1 MQIEID
7 PKAGFCFGVRTAIE
21 KVEAQLEHGNKL
33 FSLGEIVHNAVEMS
47 RLQQRGME
55 LGADSDLDAVN
66 GRTVFIRTHGAP
78 PELYSQLKD
87 RSINYIDGTCPVV
100 LKLQKR
106 ISDAY
111 HRMKAAGGQ
120 VVIFGKPGHAE
131 VIGLAGQTNNDALII
146 GSPTEFEKVDT
157 TRPFELFTQT
167 TMPLDQFQELKRLL
181 QQDPNYTDQPI
192 HDSICRQVANRA
204 PRMVEFATQ
213 FDVILFVSGQNS
225 SNGKALY
232 NVCVKHNARSYFT
245 SDAKDIDVRWF
256 EGVQSVGITGATS
269 TPMWQLE
276 QVRYAV
282 NELLTN
288 RLN

>member
-1 MQIEID
+1 MRIEID
-7 PKAGFCFGVRTAIE
+7 SKAGFCFGVRSAID
-21 KVEAQLEHGNKL
+21 KVEAHLKQGGELL
-33 FSLGEIVHNAVEMS
+33 SLGEIVHNAVEMN
-47 RLQQRGME
+47 RLQQQGLE
-55 LGADSDLDAVN
+55 LGAESNLDAVQ
-66 GRTVFIRTHGAP
+66 GRTVFIRTHGAS
-78 PELYSQLKD
+78 PELYTQLKD
-87 RSINYIDGTCPVV
+87 RNINYIDGTCPVV

-111 HRMKAAGGQ
+111 LRMKAVGGQ

-131 VIGLAGQTNNDALII
+131 VIGLAGQTHNEALII
-146 GSPTEFEKVDT
+146 SSPAEFENVDT

-181 QQDPNYTDQPI
+181 QQSPNYAEQPI
-192 HDSICRQVANRA
+192 YDSICRQVANRA

-213 FDVILFVSGQNS
+213 FDVVLFVSGKNS

-232 NVCVKHNARSYFT
+232 NVCLKHNARSYFI

-269 TPMWQLE
+269 TPMWLME
-276 QVRYAV
+276 QVYDAV
-282 NELLTN
+282 NALLTK
-288 RLN
+288 R

>member
-1 MQIEID
+1 MRIEID
-7 PKAGFCFGVRTAIE
+7 SKAGFCFGVRSAID
-21 KVEAQLEHGNKL
+21 KVEAHLKQGGELL
-33 FSLGEIVHNAVEMS
+33 SLGEIVHNAVEMN
-47 RLQQRGME
+47 RLQQQGLE
-55 LGADSDLDAVN
+55 LGAESNLDAVQ
-66 GRTVFIRTHGAP
+66 GRTVFIRTHGAS
-78 PELYSQLKD
+78 PELYTQLKD
-87 RSINYIDGTCPVV
+87 RNINYIDGTCPVV

-111 HRMKAAGGQ
+111 LRMKAVGGQ

-131 VIGLAGQTNNDALII
+131 VIGLAGQTHNEALII
-146 GSPTEFEKVDT
+146 SSPAEFENVDT

-181 QQDPNYTDQPI
+181 QQSPNYVEQPI

-213 FDVILFVSGQNS
+213 FDVVLFVSGKNS

-232 NVCVKHNARSYFT
+232 NVCLKHNARSYFI
-245 SDAKDIDVRWF
+245 SDAKDIDVSWF

-269 TPMWQLE
+269 TPVWLME
-276 QVRYAV
+276 QVYDAV
-282 NELLTN
+282 NALLTK
-288 RLN
+288 R

>member
-1 MQIEID
+1 MRIEID
-7 PKAGFCFGVRTAIE
+7 SKAGFCFGVRSAID
-21 KVEAQLEHGNKL
+21 KVEAHLKQGGELL
-33 FSLGEIVHNAVEMS
+33 SLGEIVHNAVEMN
-47 RLQQRGME
+47 RLQQQGLE
-55 LGADSDLDAVN
+55 LGAESNLDAVQ
-66 GRTVFIRTHGAP
+66 GRTVFIRTHGAS
-78 PELYSQLKD
+78 PELYTQLKD
-87 RSINYIDGTCPVV
+87 RNINYIDGTCPVV

-111 HRMKAAGGQ
+111 LRMKAVGGQ

-131 VIGLAGQTNNDALII
+131 VIGLAGQTHNEALII
-146 GSPTEFEKVDT
+146 SSPAEFENVDT

-181 QQDPNYTDQPI
+181 QQSPNYVEQPI

-213 FDVILFVSGQNS
+213 FDVVLFVSGKNS

-232 NVCVKHNARSYFT
+232 NVCLKHNARSYFI
-245 SDAKDIDVRWF
+245 SDAQDIDVRWF

-269 TPMWQLE
+269 TPMWLME
-276 QVRYAV
+276 QVYDAV
-282 NELLTN
+282 NALLTK
-288 RLN
+288 R